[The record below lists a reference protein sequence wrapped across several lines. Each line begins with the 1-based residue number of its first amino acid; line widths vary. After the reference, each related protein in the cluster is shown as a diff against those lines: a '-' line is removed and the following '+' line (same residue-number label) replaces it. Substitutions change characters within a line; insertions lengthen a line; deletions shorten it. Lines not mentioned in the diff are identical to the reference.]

1 MEVITVQ
8 VKEEKVASTVLVI
21 YVIVIIQTNKQTKIG
36 KQAEINHY
44 ILGHI
49 FFMGTKNLGN
59 L

>member
-1 MEVITVQ
+1 MEVITIQ
-8 VKEEKVASTVLVI
+8 VKEEKVASTVLVT
-21 YVIVIIQTNKQTKIG
+21 YVIVIIQKKKKG

>member
-1 MEVITVQ
+1 MEVITIQ
-8 VKEEKVASTVLVI
+8 VKEEKVASTVLVT
-21 YVIVIIQTNKQTKIG
+21 YVIVIIQTNKQKIV

-49 FFMGTKNLGN
+49 FFMGTKYLGN